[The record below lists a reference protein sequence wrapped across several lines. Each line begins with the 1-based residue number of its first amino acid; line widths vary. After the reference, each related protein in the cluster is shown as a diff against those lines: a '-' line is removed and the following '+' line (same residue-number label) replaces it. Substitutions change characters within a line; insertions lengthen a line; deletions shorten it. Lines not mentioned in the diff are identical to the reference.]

1 MKSHPVETAIELIL
15 PALFRVSG
23 EHRELARSAADSLMH
38 LIDGQV
44 FHDVSIETA
53 SEIDGGSRGTP

>member
-1 MKSHPVETAIELIL
+1 MKSHPVETAIEFIL
-15 PALFRVSG
+15 PALFRVRGDHQAS
-23 EHRELARSAADSLMH
+23 ARSAADSLIH

-53 SEIDGGSRGTP
+53 EIDGGSRGTS